1 MGSEMAEALF
11 IAFSAVAIGSVLG
24 MILSRNPAHAALWLV
39 PAFTALGGLFGLLG
53 APFAA
58 AVQVII
64 YAGAIMVLF
73 LFVLMTIDVKT
84 GLPRERRKAAL
95 AAAAGLAL
103 LLLVEIGLAAR
114 GLLLSPRAANA
125 AAVKPAALGR
135 LLFER
140 YIYPF
145 EITSLL
151 IMAALVGAV
160 VLVRKRDE
168 T

>member
-1 MGSEMAEALF
+1 MAEVLF
-11 IAFSAVAIGSVLG
+11 LLFSAVSIGSVLA
-24 MILSRNPAHAALWLV
+24 MILSRNPAYAALWLV
-39 PAFTALGGLFGLLG
+39 PGFAALGGLFGLLG

-73 LFVLMTIDVKT
+73 LFVLMTIDVKA
-84 GLPRERRKAAL
+84 GLPREKRKAAL

-103 LLLVEIGLAAR
+103 LLLAEIVLAAR
-114 GLLLSPRAANA
+114 GLLLAPANTA
-125 AAVKPAALGR
+125 SVKPAVLGR

-151 IMAALVGAV
+151 IMAALVAAV
-160 VLVRKRDE
+160 VLVKRRD
-168 T
+168 TP

>member
-1 MGSEMAEALF
+1 MAESLF
-11 IAFSAVAIGSVLG
+11 LLFSAVSIGSVLA
-24 MILSRNPAHAALWLV
+24 MILSRNPAYAALWLV
-39 PAFTALGGLFGLLG
+39 PGFAALGGLFGLLG

-73 LFVLMTIDVKT
+73 LFVLMTIDVRA
-84 GLPRERRKAAL
+84 GLPREKRKAAL

-103 LLLVEIGLAAR
+103 LLLAEIVLAAR
-114 GLLLSPRAANA
+114 GLLLAPRPANTA
-125 AAVKPAALGR
+125 SVKPAVLGR

-151 IMAALVGAV
+151 IMAALVAAV
-160 VLVRKRDE
+160 VLVKKRDAP
-168 T
+168 

>member
-1 MGSEMAEALF
+1 MAEILF
-11 IAFSAVAIGSVLG
+11 FLFSAVSIGSVLG

-39 PAFTALGGLFGLLG
+39 PAFSALGGLYGLLG

-58 AVQVII
+58 AVQVIV

-73 LFVLMTIDVKT
+73 LFVLMTIDVKADI
-84 GLPRERRKAAL
+84 PREKRKAAL
-95 AAAAGLAL
+95 AAAAALAL
-103 LLLVEIGLAAR
+103 ILLAEIGLASR
-114 GLLLSPRAANA
+114 GLLLSPRPANA

-151 IMAALVGAV
+151 IMAALVAAV
-160 VLVRKRDE
+160 VLVKKKDE
-168 T
+168 A

>member
-1 MGSEMAEALF
+1 MAEILF
-11 IAFSAVAIGSVLG
+11 FLFSAVSIGSVLG
-24 MILSRNPAHAALWLV
+24 MILSRNPAHSALWLV
-39 PAFTALGGLFGLLG
+39 PAFSALGGLYGILG
-53 APFAA
+53 APFTA

-73 LFVLMTIDVKT
+73 LFVLMTIDLKADI
-84 GLPRERRKAAL
+84 PPEKRKAAL
-95 AAAAGLAL
+95 AAAAALAML
-103 LLLVEIGLAAR
+103 LLAEIALAAR
-114 GLLLSPRAANA
+114 GLLLSPRPANA

-151 IMAALVGAV
+151 IMAALVAAV
-160 VLVRKRDE
+160 VLVKKKDE
-168 T
+168 A

>member
-1 MGSEMAEALF
+1 MAEILF
-11 IAFSAVAIGSVLG
+11 VLFSAVSIGSVLG

-39 PAFTALGGLFGLLG
+39 PAFTALGGLYGLLG

-73 LFVLMTIDVKT
+73 LFVLMTIDVKADM
-84 GLPRERRKAAL
+84 PREKRKAAL
-95 AAAAGLAL
+95 AAAAALAL
-103 LLLVEIGLAAR
+103 LLLAEIVLAAR
-114 GLLLSPRAANA
+114 GWLLSPKPANT

-140 YIYPF
+140 YVYPF

-151 IMAALVGAV
+151 IMAALVAAV
-160 VLVRKRDE
+160 VLVKKGDAS
-168 T
+168 